1 MFPVAERAHRSG
13 ISPRNSHTEA
23 TVAGGALPVRDAAW
37 VDTHPVAMHPRRP
50 GEVGITETPTLQ
62 CRWYS
67 RIMSTTFELRV
78 GDRGR
83 VVLPAALRERLG
95 LRQGDVL
102 SVTLEGGQ
110 LVASTPRAALERVRA
125 RVRETGVVEELLDD
139 RRRQAEAEQ

>member
-1 MFPVAERAHRSG
+1 MFPAAERAHRSSV
-13 ISPRNSHTEA
+13 SPRSSHTEA
-23 TVAGGALPVRDAAW
+23 AVAGGALPVRDAAW
-37 VDTHPVAMHPRRP
+37 VDTHPVTTHPRRP
-50 GEVGITETPTLQ
+50 EVGITEAPTLQ
-62 CRWYS
+62 RRWYS

-110 LVASTPRAALERVRA
+110 LVASTPHAALERVRA
-125 RVRETGVVEELLDD
+125 RVRGTGVVEELLDD
-139 RRRQAEAEQ
+139 RRRQTEAEQ

>member
-1 MFPVAERAHRSG
+1 MFPAAERTRRSG
-13 ISPRNSHTEA
+13 VSPRSSHAEA
-23 TVAGGALPVRDAAW
+23 AVAGGALPVRDAAW
-37 VDTHPVAMHPRRP
+37 AGTHPVATHPHRP
-50 GEVGITETPTLQ
+50 GGRNHRNPTRQ

-83 VVLPAALRERLG
+83 VVLPAALREELG

-102 SVTLEGGQ
+102 SVTLEDGQ

-125 RVRETGVVEELLDD
+125 RIRGTGVVEELLDD
-139 RRRQAEAEQ
+139 RRRQTEAEQ

>member
-1 MFPVAERAHRSG
+1 M
-13 ISPRNSHTEA
+13 
-23 TVAGGALPVRDAAW
+23 AGGALPVRDAAW

-50 GEVGITETPTLQ
+50 GVGITETPTLQ

-67 RIMSTTFELRV
+67 RIMSTTFELRM

-83 VVLPAALRERLG
+83 VVLPAALREELG

-125 RVRETGVVEELLDD
+125 RVRGTGVVEELLED
-139 RRRQAEAEQ
+139 RRRQTEAEQ